1 MTEIAALIMLLDDDD
16 PQVAAAAMERLLTH
30 DESELESII
39 APHRGSQDLLGGR
52 LRQVE
57 AILSDKKRYR
67 ELLARLERNELK
79 LWEDMLFINHLLDP
93 EISQQAVDEALEL
106 LGQQIEGVDVGAV
119 DIARAMKELGYV
131 APQEHTLDPGLNLI
145 MDIIGAGTASPLM
158 LCIIA
163 QHLGRRLGWQA
174 TVVLSKGRHC
184 LLDNKSF
191 FVDPGHNWSVT
202 QLKPNVRVYPC
213 SNRDLLL
220 TLVSQLFLSQMSE
233 GHLRSIYHL
242 SRMMADLG
250 GTKPE
255 SMPFPV
261 GDEMRQMS

>member
-1 MTEIAALIMLLDDDD
+1 MTEIDALIMLLDDEDT
-16 PQVAAAAMERLLTH
+16 QVATTAMERLLTH
-30 DESELESII
+30 DEAALEALI
-39 APHRGSQDLLGGR
+39 APHRDNQELLGAR

-57 AILSDKKRYR
+57 TILSDKKRYR
-67 ELLARLERNELK
+67 ELLGRIDRNELK
-79 LWEDMLFINHLLDP
+79 IWDDLLFINHLLDP

-106 LGQQIEGVDVGAV
+106 LAQQIEGVEVGAV

-145 MDIIGAGTASPLM
+145 MDIIGAGSASPLM

-202 QLKPNVRVYPC
+202 QLKPNIRVYPC

-220 TLVSQLFLSQMSE
+220 TLVSQLFLSQMAE

-250 GTKPE
+250 GVKSE
-255 SMPFPV
+255 ALPFPV
-261 GDEMRQMS
+261 GDELRQRH